1 MLEETCHNLTEMTVA
16 DTMTEN
22 PGKPVLLHRQLN
34 STGDYVEAID
44 ILIEHAR
51 HRLRIFDYN
60 LEDGGYTTFRR
71 YELLR
76 TFLLKSRSNRL
87 EIILHDIDYL
97 TRFCP
102 RILNLLKQFSHAIT
116 VQQTTPQAKGIYD
129 PFAIADEACFL
140 HRFHYDDP
148 RAMLALHDLE
158 GSHVLI
164 KRFEEIRAVSAPAI
178 TTTTLG
184 L

>member
-1 MLEETCHNLTEMTVA
+1 MTAA

-87 EIILHDIDYL
+87 EVILHDIDYL
-97 TRFCP
+97 TLFCP
-102 RILNLLKQFSHAIT
+102 RILSLLKQFSHAIT

-129 PFAIADEACFL
+129 PFAIADKACFL

-164 KRFEEIRAVSAPAI
+164 KRFEEIRAVSVPAI

>member
-1 MLEETCHNLTEMTVA
+1 MP
-16 DTMTEN
+16 EN
-22 PGKPVLLHRQLN
+22 PEKPVLLHRQLN

-44 ILIEHAR
+44 ILIEHAV

-60 LEDGGYTTFRR
+60 LEDGGYTTLRR
-71 YELLR
+71 HDLLR
-76 TFLLKSRSNRL
+76 SFLLAKRSNRL
-87 EIILHDIDYL
+87 EIVLHDIDYL

-102 RILNLLKQFSHAIT
+102 RIISLLKQFSHAIT
-116 VQQTTPQAKGIYD
+116 IRQTTPQAKGIYD
-129 PFAIADEACFL
+129 PFAIADEDCFL

-164 KRFEEIRAVSAPAI
+164 KRFEEIQAASAPAI

>member
-1 MLEETCHNLTEMTVA
+1 
-16 DTMTEN
+16 MTEN
-22 PGKPVLLHRQLN
+22 PEKPVLLHRQLN
-34 STGDYVEAID
+34 STVDYTEALD
-44 ILIEHAR
+44 VLIEIAR

-60 LEDGGYTTFRR
+60 LEDGGYTTLRR

-76 TFLLKSRSNRL
+76 TFLLSSRSNRL
-87 EIILHDIDYL
+87 EIVLHDIDYL

-102 RILNLLKQFSHAIT
+102 RILSLLKQFSHAIT
-116 VQQTTPQAKGIYD
+116 IQKTTPQAKGIYD

-140 HRFHYDDP
+140 HRFHYDNP
-148 RAMLALHDLE
+148 RALLALNDIE

-164 KRFEEIRAVSAPAI
+164 KRFEEIRAASAPSI
-178 TTTTLG
+178 TATTLG

>member
-1 MLEETCHNLTEMTVA
+1 MA
-16 DTMTEN
+16 EN
-22 PGKPVLLHRQLN
+22 PEKPVLLHRQLN
-34 STGDYVEAID
+34 NATDYTEALD
-44 ILIEHAR
+44 VLIEHAR

-60 LEDGGYTTFRR
+60 LEDGGYTTLRR

-76 TFLLKSRSNRL
+76 TFLLASRSNRL
-87 EIILHDIDYL
+87 EIVLHDIDYL

-102 RILNLLKQFSHAIT
+102 RILSLLKQFSHAIT
-116 VQQTTPQAKGIYD
+116 IQETTPQAKGIYD

-140 HRFHYDDP
+140 HRFHYDDT
-148 RAMLALHDLE
+148 RALLALHDIE

-164 KRFEEIRAVSAPAI
+164 KRFEEIRAASAPAI
-178 TTTTLG
+178 TATTLG

>member
-1 MLEETCHNLTEMTVA
+1 
-16 DTMTEN
+16 MTEN
-22 PGKPVLLHRQLN
+22 PEKPALLHRQLN
-34 STGDYVEAID
+34 SMIDYTEALD
-44 ILIEHAR
+44 VLIELAR

-60 LEDGGYTTFRR
+60 LEDGGYTTLRR

-76 TFLLKSRSNRL
+76 TFLLASRNNRL
-87 EIILHDIDYL
+87 EIVLHDSDYL

-102 RILNLLKQFSHAIT
+102 RIFSLLKQFSHAIT
-116 VQQTTPQAKGIYD
+116 IQETTPQAKGIYD

-140 HRFHYDDP
+140 HRFHYDNP
-148 RAMLALHDLE
+148 RALLALNDIE

-164 KRFEEIRAVSAPAI
+164 KRFEEIRAASVQAI
-178 TTTTLG
+178 TATTLG

>member
-1 MLEETCHNLTEMTVA
+1 MA
-16 DTMTEN
+16 EN
-22 PGKPVLLHRQLN
+22 PEKPVLLHRQLN
-34 STGDYVEAID
+34 NATDYTEAID
-44 ILIEHAR
+44 VLIELAR

-60 LEDGGYTTFRR
+60 LEDGGYTTLRR

-76 TFLLKSRSNRL
+76 TFLLASRSNRL
-87 EIILHDIDYL
+87 EIVLHDIDYL

-102 RILNLLKQFSHAIT
+102 RILSLLKQFSHAIT
-116 VQQTTPQAKGIYD
+116 IQETTPQAKGIYD

-140 HRFHYDDP
+140 HRFHYDDI
-148 RAMLALHDLE
+148 RALLALNDIE

-164 KRFEEIRAVSAPAI
+164 KRFEEIRAASAPAI
-178 TTTTLG
+178 PATTLG